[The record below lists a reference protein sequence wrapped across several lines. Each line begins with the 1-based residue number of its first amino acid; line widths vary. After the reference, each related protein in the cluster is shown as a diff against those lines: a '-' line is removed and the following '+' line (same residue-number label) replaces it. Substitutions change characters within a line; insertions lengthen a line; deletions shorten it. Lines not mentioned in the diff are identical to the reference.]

1 MTTLNTDGPRLPLH
15 VLDLNIRGW
24 YHFAAKKGGGGM
36 NSSFAPRLRL
46 CGCVALG
53 AVFVFAPVSR
63 AQMGGNNPTMMQNS
77 NSMDQRLYVG
87 TVDVRA
93 DREQGSAYENFLKE
107 KDLAKKIRMGNSFLE
122 KYPKSPLA
130 ERVDVGMMDV
140 CRAQQDW
147 KSVYQWADHALALQ
161 PDDVDVLATVGWTIP
176 HVYSPDD
183 PNADHDLNKAETY
196 AKHALD
202 VMAKMPKPPDLTDAQ
217 FEAAKAKRTF
227 QAHSALGLVYFRRED
242 YADSAK
248 ELELS
253 TKGNPAQDA
262 TDLFVLGVDLQNLNR
277 YSEAEDAFGGCSQIA
292 GPLQNQC
299 KQSAV
304 TAKAQP
310 MQSKTN

>member
-1 MTTLNTDGPRLPLH
+1 
-15 VLDLNIRGW
+15 
-24 YHFAAKKGGGGM
+24 M
-36 NSSFAPRLRL
+36 NSSFSTRLRL
-46 CGCVALG
+46 HACAAIA
-53 AVFVFAPVSR
+53 AVFVFTPVSR

-87 TVDVRA
+87 TVDVQA

-140 CRAQQDW
+140 YRAQQDW
-147 KSVYQWADHALALQ
+147 KDVYRWADNALTLQ
-161 PDDVDVLATVGWTIP
+161 PDDVDVLTTVGWTIP
-176 HVYSPDD
+176 HVYSPND
-183 PNADHDLNKAETY
+183 PDADLELTKAETY

-202 VMAKMPKPPDLTDAQ
+202 VLAKMPKPPDLTDAQ
-217 FEAAKAKRTF
+217 FEAAKAKRIF

-253 TKGNPAQDA
+253 TKGNPVQDA

-277 YSEAEDAFGGCSQIA
+277 YGEAETAFGGCSQIA

-299 KQSAV
+299 QQSAV
-304 TAKAQP
+304 TAKAQA
-310 MQSKTN
+310 MQSKSN